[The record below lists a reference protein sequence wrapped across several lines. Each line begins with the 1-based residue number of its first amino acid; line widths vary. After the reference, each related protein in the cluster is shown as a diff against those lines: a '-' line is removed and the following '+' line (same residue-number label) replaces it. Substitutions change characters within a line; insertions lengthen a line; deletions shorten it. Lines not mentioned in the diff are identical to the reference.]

1 MKIEATDLTVQQ
13 TMITCNPTDWVKLYA
28 DDLYRFALIK
38 VPDNGLAQDLVQ
50 ETFLSALQA
59 KEQFRGE
66 SSEKTWLMAILKNKI
81 IDHFRKTKKDVITI
95 SIEEEKTGDSDPHHI
110 FFNEKGHWRKEMAPK
125 AWISEI
131 SSRQE
136 RIDFYSILRA
146 CMGKLTEMGRKIF
159 NLKYLEEKE
168 STEICKDLSI
178 TTSNYWVIIH
188 RAKLQLRSCLEKN
201 WFSN

>member
-1 MKIEATDLTVQQ
+1 MRVEAADSTVHQS
-13 TMITCNPTDWVKLYA
+13 MIACNPTAWVKLYA
-28 DDLYRFALIK
+28 DELYRFAVIK
-38 VPDNGLAQDLVQ
+38 VSDNGLAQDLVQ

-81 IDHFRKTKKDVITI
+81 ADHFRKSNKAAITI
-95 SIEEEKTGDSDPHHI
+95 SIDEEKTGDSDPHHF

-125 AWISEI
+125 AWVSEI

-136 RIDFYSILRA
+136 QTDFYSILRT
-146 CMGKLTEMGRKIF
+146 CMGKLNDIGRQVF

-168 STEICKDLSI
+168 SADICKDLSI
-178 TTSNYWVIIH
+178 TASNYWVIIH
-188 RAKLQLRSCLEKN
+188 RAKLQLRACLEKN

>member
-1 MKIEATDLTVQQ
+1 MREEAADSTVQQ
-13 TMITCNPTDWVKLYA
+13 SMITCNPTAWVKLYA
-28 DDLYRFALIK
+28 DELYRFAVIK
-38 VPDNGLAQDLVQ
+38 VSDNGLAQDLVQ

-81 IDHFRKTKKDVITI
+81 ADHFRKSNKAAITI
-95 SIEEEKTGDSDPHHI
+95 SIDEEKTGDSDPHHF
-110 FFNEKGHWRKEMAPK
+110 FFNEKGHWRKETAPK

-131 SSRQE
+131 GSKQE
-136 RIDFYSILRA
+136 QTDFYSILRA
-146 CMGKLTEMGRKIF
+146 CMGKLNDIGRKVF

-168 STEICKDLSI
+168 SADICKDLSI
-178 TTSNYWVIIH
+178 TASNYWVIIH
-188 RAKLQLRSCLEKN
+188 RAKLQLRACLEKN

>member
-1 MKIEATDLTVQQ
+1 MRIEATDSTVQQ
-13 TMITCNPTDWVKLYA
+13 SMITCNPTDWVKLYA
-28 DDLYRFALIK
+28 DELYRFALIK
-38 VPDNGLAQDLVQ
+38 VSDNGLAQDLVQ

-81 IDHFRKTKKDVITI
+81 IDHFRKTKKASITI
-95 SIEEEKTGDSDPHHI
+95 SIDEEKTSDSDPHHF

-131 SSRQE
+131 SSKQE
-136 RIDFYSILRA
+136 QTDFYSILRA
-146 CMGKLTEMGRKIF
+146 CMDKLSDMGKKIF
-159 NLKYLEEKE
+159 NGKYLEEKE
-168 STEICKDLSI
+168 SGEICKDLSI

-188 RAKLQLRSCLEKN
+188 RAKLQLRGCLEKN

>member
-1 MKIEATDLTVQQ
+1 MKVEATDLTVQQ
-13 TMITCNPTDWVKLYA
+13 AMITCNPTEWVKLYA
-28 DDLYRFALIK
+28 DELYRFALIK
-38 VPDNGLAQDLVQ
+38 VSDNGLAQDLVQ

-81 IDHFRKTKKDVITI
+81 IDHFRKTQKAVSTI

-136 RIDFYSILRA
+136 RTDFYSILRA
-146 CMGKLTEMGRKIF
+146 CMGKLTDMGRTIF

>member
-1 MKIEATDLTVQQ
+1 MRVEATDSTVQQ
-13 TMITCNPTDWVKLYA
+13 SMITCNPTEWVKLYA
-28 DDLYRFALIK
+28 DELYRFAYIK
-38 VPDNGLAQDLVQ
+38 VSDSGLAQDLVQ

-81 IDHFRKTKKDVITI
+81 IDHFRKSRKASITI
-95 SIEEEKTGDSDPHHI
+95 SIDEEKTGDSDPHHF

-125 AWISEI
+125 AWTSEI
-131 SSRQE
+131 SSKQE
-136 RIDFYSILRA
+136 QTDFYSILRA
-146 CMGKLTEMGRKIF
+146 CMGKLNEMGKKIF

-168 STEICKDLSI
+168 SAEICKDLSI
-178 TTSNYWVIIH
+178 STSNYWVIIH